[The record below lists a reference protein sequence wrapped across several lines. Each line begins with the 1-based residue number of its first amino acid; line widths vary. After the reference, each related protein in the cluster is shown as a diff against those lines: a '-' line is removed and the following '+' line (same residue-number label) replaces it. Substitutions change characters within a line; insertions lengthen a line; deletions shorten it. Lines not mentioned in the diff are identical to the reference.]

1 VGGTIYRPPEAEV
14 EANARLSCDNDAA
27 ADSMLL
33 RRNDEEVLMAEKLDT
48 GALFP
53 SMTLNPVG
61 GESIAVPG
69 DLSARYNIVLFYRG
83 HW

>member
-1 VGGTIYRPPEAEV
+1 
-14 EANARLSCDNDAA
+14 
-27 ADSMLL
+27 
-33 RRNDEEVLMAEKLDT
+33 MAEKLDT
-48 GALFP
+48 GGQFP

-61 GESIAVPG
+61 GESIALPG